1 MLRFF
6 ISRFFTPCIILLC
19 LATPIL
25 AQDINIYSYRQP
37 SLIDPLLQQFERDSG
52 LRVTITFL
60 NKGVLE
66 RLRAEGD
73 HSPADLIL
81 TSDIARLH
89 AIVAADLTQA
99 VRSPILNKNI
109 PAQFRDPDNHWF
121 GLTARGGA
129 HAASIEVRSAIAA
142 RQRGRKKQDALLP
155 SLLSCT
161 RSSSRTHSNNSAL
174 AAARRGR
181 AIRPSRRLARSRRS
195 SGQRRSGR

>member
-1 MLRFF
+1 MGYCHLYCFHINGRLIKHKSLSLKNPTESPPPHAPFF
-6 ISRFFTPCIILLC
+6 HTPFFHPVDYIAVSCHH
-19 LATPIL
+19 PIL

-37 SLIDPLLQQFERDSG
+37 SLIDPLLHQFERDSG

-99 VRSPILNKNI
+99 VGSKILNKNI

-121 GLTARGGA
+121 GLTARA
-129 HAASIEVRSAIAA
+129 
-142 RQRGRKKQDALLP
+142 
-155 SLLSCT
+155 
-161 RSSSRTHSNNSAL
+161 
-174 AAARRGR
+174 R
-181 AIRPSRRLARSRRS
+181 AIYASKTRVSPNDITTYRDLAHPKWRGADLHTGGNTSL
-195 SGQRRSGR
+195 